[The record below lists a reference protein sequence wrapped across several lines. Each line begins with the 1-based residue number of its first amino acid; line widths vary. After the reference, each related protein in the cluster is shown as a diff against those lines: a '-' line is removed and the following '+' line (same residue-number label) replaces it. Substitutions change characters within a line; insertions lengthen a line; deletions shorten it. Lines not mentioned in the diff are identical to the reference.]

1 MNKKQTILEAAARL
15 FSKKGFRET
24 PMTEISRLTGA
35 AEGTIFYHFKNKE
48 ELFVAI
54 LEDFKNNIIEEFKYY
69 EGQTD
74 NKTGLEMVE
83 GVISFYF
90 HLAGTMEDRFLL
102 LHRHDLY
109 ELAEVNPICRGHLE
123 EIFTY
128 FLDLLEQAVSRGQ
141 QDGSVRKT
149 DARKM
154 AWIIFS
160 MVDGLVRFNTFRLY
174 EAGTLYNELIQSC
187 RRMLQNPLSLERPKE
202 CSISS
207 SLS

>member
-1 MNKKQTILEAAARL
+1 MA
-15 FSKKGFRET
+15 
-24 PMTEISRLTGA
+24 EISKVTGA

-54 LEDFKNNIIEEFKYY
+54 LEDFKKSIIEEFRNY
-69 EGQTD
+69 EGQVEF
-74 NKTGLEMVE
+74 KTGMGMLE

-109 ELAEVNPICRGHLE
+109 ELAEGNPVCRAHLE

-128 FLDLLEQAVSRGQ
+128 FLDLIEQAVSRGQ
-141 QDGSVRKT
+141 RDGSVREA

-174 EAGTLYNELIQSC
+174 EASALYNDLIDSC
-187 RRMLQNPLSLERPKE
+187 RRMLQNPVSQKGERNA
-202 CSISS
+202 
-207 SLS
+207 

>member
-1 MNKKQTILEAAARL
+1 MNKKNIILEGAARL
-15 FSKKGFRET
+15 FSEKGFGET
-24 PMTEISRLTGA
+24 PMTEISKATGA

-54 LEDFKNNIIEEFKYY
+54 LEDFKKNIIEEFRNY
-69 EGQTD
+69 EGQAEF
-74 NKTGLEMVE
+74 KTGLDMLE
-83 GVISFYF
+83 GGISFYF

-109 ELAEVNPICRGHLE
+109 ELAEVNPIGRGHLE

-128 FLDLLEQAVSRGQ
+128 FLDIIEQAVSRGQ
-141 QDGSVRKT
+141 EDGSIRKADT
-149 DARKM
+149 RKM

-174 EAGTLYNELIQSC
+174 EAGALYNELIESC
-187 RRMLQNPLSLERPKE
+187 RRMLQNPVLPKGERNA
-202 CSISS
+202 
-207 SLS
+207 

>member
-1 MNKKQTILEAAARL
+1 MNKREIILATAARL
-15 FSKKGFRET
+15 FSQKGFRET
-24 PMTEISRLTGA
+24 PMAEISKTTGA
-35 AEGTIFYHFKNKE
+35 AEGTIFYHFKNKQ

-54 LEDFKNNIIEEFKYY
+54 LEDFKKHIIEEFKNY
-69 EGQTD
+69 ESQTSF
-74 NKTGLEMVE
+74 KSGLEMLE

-90 HLAGTMEDRFLL
+90 HLAATMEDRFLL

-109 ELAEVNPICRGHLE
+109 ELAEVNPVCRGHLE

-128 FLDLLEQAVSRGQ
+128 FLDLIEQSISRGQ
-141 QDGSVRKT
+141 EDASIRKT
-149 DARKM
+149 DSRKM

-174 EAGTLYNELIQSC
+174 EAGALYNELIESC
-187 RRMLQNPLSLERPKE
+187 RRMLENTNSLERSKE
-202 CSISS
+202 CSLPS

>member
-1 MNKKQTILEAAARL
+1 MNKKNTILTVAAKL
-15 FSKKGFRET
+15 FSEKGFKET
-24 PMTEISRLTGA
+24 PMVEISKITGA

-54 LEDFKNNIIEEFKYY
+54 LEDFKKNIIEEFKHY
-69 EGQTD
+69 ETQTEFR
-74 NKTGLEMVE
+74 NGLGMLE

-90 HLAGTMEDRFLL
+90 HLAATMEDRFLL

-109 ELAEVNPICRGHLE
+109 ELAQVNPTCRGYLE

-128 FLDLLEQAVSRGQ
+128 FLDIIEQSVSLGQ
-141 QDGSVRKT
+141 KDGSIRKT
-149 DARKM
+149 DTRKM

-174 EAGTLYNELIQSC
+174 EAGALYNELIESC
-187 RRMLQNPLSLERPKE
+187 RRMLQNPLAAKGESNA
-202 CSISS
+202 
-207 SLS
+207 

>member
-1 MNKKQTILEAAARL
+1 MNKKQIILEASAKL
-15 FSKKGFRET
+15 FSERGFKET
-24 PMTEISRLTGA
+24 PMAEISKVTGA

-54 LEDFKNNIIEEFKYY
+54 LEDFKKSIIEEFRNY
-69 EGQTD
+69 EGQAEF
-74 NKTGLEMVE
+74 KTGMEMLE

-90 HLAGTMEDRFLL
+90 RLAATMEDRFLL

-109 ELAEVNPICRGHLE
+109 ELAEGNPACRAHLE

-128 FLDLLEQAVSRGQ
+128 FLDLIEQAVSRGQ
-141 QDGSVRKT
+141 ADGSIRKT
-149 DARKM
+149 DTRKM

-174 EAGTLYNELIQSC
+174 EAGALYNELIESC
-187 RRMLQNPLSLERPKE
+187 RRMLQNPVSPKGE
-202 CSISS
+202 
-207 SLS
+207 LNA